1 MREETDWRTAALTHR
16 VCPEQQ
22 KGGCRTDVHE
32 LLVMAIAG
40 RVERF
45 LGWQED
51 NFINTFKSSLV
62 LS

>member
-22 KGGCRTDVHE
+22 KGGSHTDVHD
-32 LLVMAIAG
+32 LLVMAITG
-40 RVERF
+40 RVVRF

-51 NFINTFKSSLV
+51 DLINTFKSSLV